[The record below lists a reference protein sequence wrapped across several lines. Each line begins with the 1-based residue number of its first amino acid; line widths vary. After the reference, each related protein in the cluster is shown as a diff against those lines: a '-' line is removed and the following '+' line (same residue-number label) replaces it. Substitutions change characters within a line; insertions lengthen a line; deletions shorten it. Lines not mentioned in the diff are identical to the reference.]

1 MENKTNTQTGQAVE
15 SAGEKTTTRENNDY
29 LGLLS
34 IIEVSN

>member
-1 MENKTNTQTGQAVE
+1 MENKTNTQTGQALE
-15 SAGEKTTTRENNDY
+15 CAGEKMSARENNDY